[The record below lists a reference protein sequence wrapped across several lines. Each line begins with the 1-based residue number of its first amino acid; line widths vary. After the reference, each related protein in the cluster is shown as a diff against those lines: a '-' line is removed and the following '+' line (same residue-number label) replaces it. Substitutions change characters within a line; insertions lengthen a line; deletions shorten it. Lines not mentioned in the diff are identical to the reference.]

1 MKHASPLLVP
11 AANPSEWTGATGN
24 NTWLIL
30 GREPALVD
38 AGVGEAEHVEA
49 VARALAGA
57 PLVRVLIT
65 HWHPDHVKGL
75 PALKD
80 RWPALTVVESGTAP
94 VPAGDGVLEIV
105 PTPGH
110 SPDHLCFFDRESGD
124 LYCGDLAR
132 RGGTIV
138 IPASKG
144 GNLRQYLESLGRV
157 RDLNPRRLL
166 PGHGPIVDDPIALID
181 EYIAHRQ
188 QREQQILKAILEGA
202 RTVPDIVSRV
212 YPALPASLSDAAAE
226 SVRAHLVKLRDEGRA

>member
-1 MKHASPLLVP
+1 MNPVLIP
-11 AANPSEWTGATGN
+11 AGNPSEWTGPTGN
-24 NTWLIL
+24 NTWLLL
-30 GREPALVD
+30 GSEPALVD
-38 AGVGEAEHVEA
+38 AGIGEPEHVEA
-49 VARALAGA
+49 VARALGGV
-57 PLVRVLIT
+57 PLARVLIT

-75 PALKD
+75 PALKE
-80 RWPALTVVESGTAP
+80 RWPGLTVIESGTEP

-110 SPDHLCFFDRESGD
+110 SPDHLCFFDRDSGD

-132 RGGTIV
+132 RGGTNV

-144 GNLRQYLESLGRV
+144 GDLRAYLDSLRRV
-157 RDLNPRRLL
+157 RDLKPRRLL

-181 EYIAHRQ
+181 EYIAHRE

-212 YPALPASLSDAAAE
+212 YPALPASLSEAAAE
-226 SVRAHLVKLRDEGRA
+226 SVRAHLMKLRDEGRA